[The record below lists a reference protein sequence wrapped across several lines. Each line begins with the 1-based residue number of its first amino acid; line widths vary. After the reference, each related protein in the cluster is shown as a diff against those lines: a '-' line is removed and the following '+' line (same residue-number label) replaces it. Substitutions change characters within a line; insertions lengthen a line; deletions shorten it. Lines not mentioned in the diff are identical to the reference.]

1 VTAKVV
7 RQVKGP
13 KVVIGKFRKRKNSR
27 RRTGF
32 RARSPSPDRVDQR
45 LIGAVR

>member
-13 KVVIGKFRKRKNSR
+13 KVVIGKFKRRKNSR
-27 RRTGF
+27 RRT
-32 RARSPSPDRVDQR
+32 ASAPSSRCADRVDQR
-45 LIGAVR
+45 LIGNG